1 MCLPEGSGGGP
12 EGSCEQLLMM
22 TANVRLSQL
31 TGRLPPLPRSGLFPC
46 SHLLQVGP
54 PQARHPAGFLL
65 LIHSE
70 GKQGLGGKDLGLGSI
85 RCQLS
90 PPSPSFISSKMGI
103 VGGPREGAE
112 RKPTEMGLQRLCEA
126 LHTSQVAS
134 VLSPSQAP
142 LPTAEAMNLLGPEA
156 LSPPSL
162 YRLSIPWLQPLCRGR
177 DSIK

>member
-1 MCLPEGSGGGP
+1 MSGSRSSPGGSLPF
-12 EGSCEQLLMM
+12 
-22 TANVRLSQL
+22 R
-31 TGRLPPLPRSGLFPC
+31 GLASSLAPTFC
-46 SHLLQVGP
+46 RW
-54 PQARHPAGFLL
+54 ARHRPGTP
-65 LIHSE
+65 
-70 GKQGLGGKDLGLGSI
+70 QGSSFSFIQRGSRGSVGRTWGLGSI
-85 RCQLS
+85 RCQLC

-162 YRLSIPWLQPLCRGR
+162 YCLSIPWLQPLCRGR